1 MTSNRSGNP
10 TDIPE
15 WDTSSLYLG
24 FTDPRY
30 EGDQASLTKTAAKI
44 LKILKVLPEKGKE
57 RRDELARVVRLFE
70 KASTLA
76 EQLGSFAY
84 LLYSVNTRDEE
95 ALRQMNRNEELLL
108 PLQDAEVKFRAA
120 WADSG
125 ITTDK
130 LLAAHPELEPQRL
143 SLDEARVL
151 ARHQLSAAEE
161 NLAADLA
168 RSGADA
174 WGRLHSALS
183 STLTAV
189 WDEKKRATKTV
200 TELRQLAYSPDRV
213 ERQKAFNLEKA
224 AWKAAETSFAA
235 ALNGVKGHAVTLN
248 RRRGWNGPL
257 ELSALQ
263 ARLSPQA
270 LDSLI
275 AVMDESLTLF
285 RRYLKAKAH
294 LLHLPALGFYD
305 LFAPVGKDER
315 KFTWTQTKEYLVK
328 SFARFSGDFAEFAAL
343 AFDKK
348 WIHARPL
355 EGKVG
360 GAYCTSLPLS
370 REPRVL
376 SNFDGSFGEVKT
388 LAHELGHAWHFW
400 LLKDQGHVYHEYPMT
415 LAETASIFAE
425 TIITEEALK
434 EAGPEAALFIL
445 EQSLQDS
452 TQVIVDILSRFRFEK
467 AVFERRQDHEL
478 NAQEFSE
485 LMVEAQKSTYGDGL
499 NPEELHPWMWAVK
512 GHYYSAGLAFYNY
525 PYAFGQLFALALYG
539 LSQKQGPA
547 FVRVYEQ
554 LLGQTGIRTADD
566 LAASAGFDL
575 SSPDFWRQ
583 GIAVIE
589 RQIVEFE
596 RRAHGR

>member
-1 MTSNRSGNP
+1 MS
-10 TDIPE
+10 DIPV

-24 FTDPRY
+24 FSDPRY
-30 EGDQASLTKTAAKI
+30 TGDQTSLTKTAAKI
-44 LKILKVLPEKGKE
+44 LRILKRLPEKKKGRK
-57 RRDELARVVRLFE
+57 DELGRVVRLFE
-70 KASTLA
+70 EASALA
-76 EQLGSFAY
+76 EQLGSY
-84 LLYSVNTRDEE
+84 GYMLYSVNTRDEE
-95 ALRQMNRNEELLL
+95 ALRQMNLNEELLL

-120 WADSG
+120 WAASG

-130 LLAAHPELEPQRL
+130 LLAAHPDLEPHRL
-143 SLDEARVL
+143 SLDEARLL
-151 ARHQLSAAEE
+151 AGHQLSPAEE

-183 STLTAV
+183 STITTV
-189 WDEKKRATKTV
+189 WDVKKGTNKTV
-200 TELRQLAYSPDRV
+200 TELRQLAYSPDRA
-213 ERQKAFNLEKA
+213 ERRKAFDLEKA
-224 AWKAAETSFAA
+224 AWKSAETAFAA

-248 RRRGWNGPL
+248 RRRGWDGPL

-263 ARLSPQA
+263 ARLSPRA

-275 AVMDESLTLF
+275 SVMDESLPLF
-285 RRYLKAKAH
+285 RRYLKAKAAW
-294 LLHLPALGFYD
+294 LKLPALGFHD

-315 KFTWTQTKEYLVK
+315 RFTWAQTKDYLVK
-328 SFARFSGDFAEFAAL
+328 NFGGFSPDFAEFTAL

-355 EGKVG
+355 DGKVG

-400 LLKDQGHVYHEYPMT
+400 LLRDRGHAYHEYPMT

-434 EAGPEAALFIL
+434 DAQPDAALFIL

-467 AVFERRQDHEL
+467 AVFDRRQTHEL
-478 NAQEFSE
+478 SAQEFND
-485 LMVEAQKSTYGDGL
+485 LMVEAQKSTYGEGL
-499 NPEELHPWMWAVK
+499 NSDELHPWMWAVK
-512 GHYYSAGLAFYNY
+512 GHYYSASLAFYNY

-539 LSQKQGPA
+539 LSKQQGPS
-547 FVRVYEQ
+547 FVPVYEQ
-554 LLGQTGIRTADD
+554 LLGQTGVRTADD
-566 LAASAGFDL
+566 LAAGAGFDL
-575 SSPDFWRQ
+575 TDPAFWRQ

-596 RRAHGR
+596 RRTYGR